1 MYSQLS
7 YIGHLGMFAKRS
19 QAYFRLLLVWM
30 AKLGYLLVKN
40 TWNLSIFINIF
51 IKLHSLVWK
60 LVSSKKFRFL
70 HSLQS
75 IFIYMFAWFNLV
87 MFFSLFFVYVY
98 LQFTEYGLV
107 FIWLAVEA
115 NELRKDVL
123 TNHFDENL
131 FLMRK
136 DSSLWQLHD

>member
-7 YIGHLGMFAKRS
+7 YIGHLGMFAKLS
-19 QAYFRLLLVWM
+19 QAYFRLLVVWM